1 MSSPVSIPFS
11 SFIKIDRRKKDPV
24 YLQIVY
30 QFIQALNRHLLT
42 HEDRLPGSRSIA
54 ADLQI
59 HRKTVLAALG
69 ELQDQGYLRTV
80 PGVGTFVTIPE
91 HPNGDGG
98 GRSRVQQPS
107 EKATFTFKRDFV
119 LDPPVSEIPRQL
131 YFTDG
136 SPDFK
141 TVPLEEL
148 GRAYASVLR
157 RESNPEELDNGN
169 IFFREQLSYYLN
181 VSRGFHLSRFF
192 MLPLSSREQVF
203 TVLSQLILSRGQVVL
218 VEELSFYLANMIF
231 SQVGARLLTI
241 PVDAD
246 GMDVEYIAAHFKRGE
261 VRAVYINPRSQYPTG
276 VRLSQ
281 TRRSR
286 LLELARTLDFVVIED
301 DVDFEF
307 TTPKDHLK
315 PLLRMEGGERVIYLG
330 AFGRYLPPEFQMYF
344 MIGPRD
350 FIIEG
355 EKYLNILG
363 RPRYLMEKALGE
375 IIHQG
380 DIHRYQRKSSKLL
393 SERKEKFAE
402 LLQLHLG
409 ELIAF
414 SVPRSGLAFWIR
426 FNRHVPLALLQEK
439 AHKEGLMI
447 PGLCLY
453 QNKHMTALRLGF
465 AHMTLKEL
473 EVATV
478 KLQEAYS
485 AVLTG

>member
-11 SFIKIDRRKKDPV
+11 SFIQLDRRKKDPV
-24 YLQIVY
+24 YLQIVF
-30 QFIQALNRHLLT
+30 QFIHAVNRNLLT

-54 ADLQI
+54 EDLQI
-59 HRKTVLAALG
+59 HRKTVVAALG

-91 HPNGDGG
+91 LHKGDDGG
-98 GRSRVQQPS
+98 KNRVQQPS
-107 EKATFTFKRDFV
+107 EQATFTFKRDFV
-119 LDPPVSEIPRQL
+119 LDSPVSEIPRQL

-136 SPDFK
+136 SPDFN

-157 RESNPEELDNGN
+157 RESKPDELASGN
-169 IFFREQLSYYLN
+169 IFFREQLSFYLN
-181 VSRGFHLSRFF
+181 VSRGFHLSRSY

-203 TVLSQLILSRGQVVL
+203 TVLSQLILSRGEVVL

-231 SQVGARLLTI
+231 SQVGAKLRTI
-241 PVDAD
+241 PVDAE

-261 VRAVYINPRSQYPTG
+261 IRAVYINPRSQYPTG
-276 VRLSQ
+276 VRLSL

-286 LLELARTLDFVVIED
+286 LLELARVLDFVVIED

-307 TTPKDHLK
+307 SIPKEHHN
-315 PLLRMEGGERVIYLG
+315 PLMGMEGRERVIYLG

-363 RPRYLMEKALGE
+363 RPRFLMEKALGE

-380 DIHRYQRKSSKLL
+380 DIHRYQRKSTKTLR
-393 SERKEKFAE
+393 ERKEKFAE
-402 LLQLHLG
+402 LLRLHLG
-409 ELIAF
+409 EVIEF

-426 FNRHVPLALLQEK
+426 FNQHVPLALLQEK
-439 AHKEGLMI
+439 AHQKGLMI
-447 PGLCLY
+447 PSLCLY
-453 QNKHMTALRLGF
+453 QNKHITALRLGF
-465 AHMTLKEL
+465 AHLTLKEL
-473 EVATV
+473 EGATL

-485 AVLTG
+485 AVVKS